1 MANQQSTDES
11 SEKDC
16 VPVTVLTGFLGSGKT
31 TLLNRILTE
40 NHGKRIAVIE
50 NEFGEVGIDNALVIG
65 AEEEIFEM
73 NSGCICC
80 TVRGDLIRI
89 LGNLMKRRD
98 RLDAILIETTG
109 LADPAPVAQTFFV
122 DDEVRDQ
129 LRLDGIV
136 TLVDAKHVS
145 LHVRDSKECQEQ
157 IAFAD
162 VILLNKVD
170 LVSEQELDALERTIR
185 SMNAMARIHRTRNA
199 DIDLDH
205 VLDVGGFDLTRALDT
220 RPAFLEPEYP
230 FEWSGVY
237 RLGKGEHVL
246 TLQDGSPDPSMDVL
260 LLPIPNTRDKEL
272 IAARAEAVSL
282 ISERRSNPATG
293 GYLLPGV
300 LYRIDLK
307 RKGEKRVLIEIPY
320 PGHVVLYTEHLP
332 SEFAMRLVR
341 RDGEAVEP
349 ISVHQYNPGHVHDNT
364 VTSVSIVA
372 DGDLDEKKLNAW
384 VSKTLMEQGTN
395 IFRMKGIVSIA
406 DQDRRFVFQGVH
418 MLFDGEP
425 ERPWGKEK
433 RSNQLVFIGRDLDA
447 TALNEGFRACLR

>member
-1 MANQQSTDES
+1 M
-11 SEKDC
+11 
-16 VPVTVLTGFLGSGKT
+16 
-31 TLLNRILTE
+31 
-40 NHGKRIAVIE
+40 
-50 NEFGEVGIDNALVIG
+50 
-65 AEEEIFEM
+65 
-73 NSGCICC
+73 
-80 TVRGDLIRI
+80 
-89 LGNLMKRRD
+89 
-98 RLDAILIETTG
+98 
-109 LADPAPVAQTFFV
+109 
-122 DDEVRDQ
+122 
-129 LRLDGIV
+129 
-136 TLVDAKHVS
+136 
-145 LHVRDSKECQEQ
+145 DSKECQEQ

-199 DIDLDH
+199 EIDLDQ

-260 LLPIPNTRDKEL
+260 LLPISNTREEGL

-300 LYRIDLK
+300 LHRIDLK
-307 RKGEKRVLIEIPY
+307 RERVWHKVVTERFV
-320 PGHVVLYTEHLP
+320 VVLRHTVILDKLYPEHLP
-332 SEFAMRLVR
+332 SEFAMRILR
-341 RDGEAVEP
+341 GDGEAVEP
-349 ISVHQYNPGHVHDNT
+349 LSVHQYNPGHAHDNT

-372 DGDLDEKKLNAW
+372 DGDLDEKKLNQW

-425 ERPWGKEK
+425 ERPWGREK